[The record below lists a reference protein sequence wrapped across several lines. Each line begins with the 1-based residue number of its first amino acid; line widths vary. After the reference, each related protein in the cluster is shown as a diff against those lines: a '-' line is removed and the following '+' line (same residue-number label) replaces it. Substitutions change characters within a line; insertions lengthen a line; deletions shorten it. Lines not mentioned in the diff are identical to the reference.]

1 MDENRLNESR
11 SGRNYLFYC
20 SLVVC
25 SALALAQNAP
35 RDCKP
40 TTPLGKQSRSE
51 LKHREPGTGT
61 PDVTTTSEVLNWQ
74 QPPGLSSRVVRA
86 SNKAIDDRENK
97 VYVVDGNLWRVG
109 LEGNDCDLHLE
120 LSDAGKRKS
129 AERVIVE
136 IPQEYARTRDEL
148 LALLPGRERSR
159 ITNAR
164 PNSKGNYRPVNLT
177 SPLRIRVTGY
187 AFYDAYH
194 YSARWQSS
202 KLGRCDFSPEQLHQR
217 GKNHG
222 TCNVGTIWEL
232 HPVWKVERL
241 R

>member
-1 MDENRLNESR
+1 M
-11 SGRNYLFYC
+11 NYLFYC

-35 RDCKP
+35 KDCKP
-40 TTPLGKQSRSE
+40 TTTPLGKQSSGE
-51 LKHREPGTGT
+51 LKHRKPGPGT
-61 PDVTTTSEVLNWQ
+61 PEVTTIPEVLNWQ
-74 QPPGLSSRVVRA
+74 QPAGLSSRVVRA
-86 SNKAIDDRENK
+86 SNKAIDDRENE
-97 VYVVDGNLWRVG
+97 VYVIEGNLWRVG

-120 LSDAGKRKS
+120 LSDAGKGKS
-129 AERVIVE
+129 ADRVIVE
-136 IPQEYARTRDEL
+136 IPQEYASTRDEL
-148 LALLPGRERSR
+148 LALLPERERSR

-164 PNSKGNYRPVNLT
+164 PNSKGNYRPVNLR

-194 YSARWQSS
+194 YSAKWQTS
-202 KLGRCDFSPEQLHQR
+202 KPGRCNFSPEQLHQR